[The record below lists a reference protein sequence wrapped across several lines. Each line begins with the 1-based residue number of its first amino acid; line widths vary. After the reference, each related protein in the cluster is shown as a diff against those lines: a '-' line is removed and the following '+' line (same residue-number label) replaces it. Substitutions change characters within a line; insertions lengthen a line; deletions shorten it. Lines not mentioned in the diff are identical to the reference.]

1 MPAGKTTALDTE
13 SERQIQQALETLM
26 KGRTTIVIVHRL
38 STVVNA
44 DVIHAMDQ
52 GRLVQS
58 GSHAELLAEGGRY
71 AKLHALQFE
80 AAKEFAEE
88 PAALPRKVARESA
101 RPVAGPRALC
111 LEAAAFR
118 SAGHRTLAR

>member
-1 MPAGKTTALDTE
+1 MALDHQIGRIARLSARHNVAFVPAGKTTALDTE

-26 KGRTTIVIVHRL
+26 KGCTTIVIVHRL

-71 AKLHALQFE
+71 AKLHAL
-80 AAKEFAEE
+80 
-88 PAALPRKVARESA
+88 
-101 RPVAGPRALC
+101 
-111 LEAAAFR
+111 
-118 SAGHRTLAR
+118 